1 MDVRQKAQV
10 CTAASVKTAMYRLLI
25 RIFLE
30 SDLDDDLDAIV
41 EREIELPFVPR
52 RGLRIDFADD
62 VEDGP
67 VDLVLGKTVWRVAKN
82 RFEFEMTER
91 GENGGTVLAL
101 MDEWTQVGFTVVD
114 CSNQQIWDGFR
125 NGPPEANGHKG

>member
-1 MDVRQKAQV
+1 
-10 CTAASVKTAMYRLLI
+10 MYRLLI

-30 SDLDDDLDAIV
+30 SDLDDDLDAVV

-91 GENGGTVLAL
+91 GENGGTVLAM

-125 NGPPEANGHKG
+125 NGPAEGNGHKG

>member
-1 MDVRQKAQV
+1 MDVRQTAQV
-10 CTAASVKTAMYRLLI
+10 CTAASVKTAMYRLPI

-30 SDLDDDLDAIV
+30 SDQDHDLDAVV

-67 VDLVLGKTVWRVAKN
+67 VDLVLGKRLRRLPHHQRN
-82 RFEFEMTER
+82 ECER
-91 GENGGTVLAL
+91 ARSRAPASVHARTAHAVKEKRHV
-101 MDEWTQVGFTVVD
+101 
-114 CSNQQIWDGFR
+114 S
-125 NGPPEANGHKG
+125 